1 MFDEKT
7 TCMVVVGAQWGDEGK
22 GKLVDVLAE
31 RADFVVRYQGGANAG
46 HTVVIGDTQFVLRQI
61 PSGILHQ
68 SVTCVIGNGVVL
80 EPENLFAEL
89 DQLHQRGIDT
99 TGRLFVSDRA
109 HLVLPY
115 HKLLDAASER
125 SQKLGTTG
133 RGIGPAYEDKYG
145 RRGIRVTDLRRVEC
159 AQSLLTER
167 VDRANRLLAMMGSSE
182 RARYED
188 HVELLQ
194 RLAPRLLP
202 LSADT
207 GLMVHRAIRAGRRVL
222 LEGAQG
228 ALLDV
233 DHGTYPYVTSSNTTA
248 GGAAVGAG
256 IGPTAINGVLGVV
269 KAYTT
274 RVGNGPLPTEAAS
287 PFGERLRELG
297 GEFGAVTGR
306 PRRCGWFDATVVRYA
321 ARVNGLTG
329 LAVTKLDVLDSF
341 GEIPVGVAYR
351 LDGESCEEIPAE
363 VEALGR
369 VQPIYEAHPG
379 WQQPTGAARRL
390 ADLPSAARAYL
401 DRLEALSGV
410 PVRYVSVG
418 TRRDQIIEV

>member
-31 RADFVVRYQGGANAG
+31 RADYVVRYQGGANAG
-46 HTVVIGDTQFVLRQI
+46 HTVVIGETQFVLRQI

-68 SVTCVIGNGVVL
+68 AVTCVIGNGVVL

-89 DQLHQRGIDT
+89 DQLHERGIDT
-99 TGRLFVSDRA
+99 SGRIFVSDRA

-115 HKLLDAASER
+115 HKLLDAASEK

-145 RRGIRVTDLRRVEC
+145 RRGIRVADLRRVEC
-159 AQSLLTER
+159 AGHLLSER
-167 VDRANRLLAMMGSSE
+167 VARANQLLEMMGSPE
-182 RARYED
+182 RASLDD
-188 HVELLQ
+188 HQKLLQ

-202 LSADT
+202 IAADT
-207 GLMVHRAIRAGRRVL
+207 GLLVHRAVRERRRVL

-256 IGPTAINGVLGVV
+256 IGPTAIHGVLGVV

-274 RVGNGPLPTEAAS
+274 RVGNGPLPTEAES
-287 PFGERLRELG
+287 PHEERLRQLG

-341 GEIPVGVAYR
+341 TEIPVGTAYR
-351 LDGESCEEIPAE
+351 LDGQSCEEMPSE
-363 VEALGR
+363 VDALGR
-369 VQPIYEAHPG
+369 VEPVYEVHQG
-379 WQQPTGAARRL
+379 WQESTAAARRL
-390 ADLPSAARAYL
+390 SDLPTGARRYL